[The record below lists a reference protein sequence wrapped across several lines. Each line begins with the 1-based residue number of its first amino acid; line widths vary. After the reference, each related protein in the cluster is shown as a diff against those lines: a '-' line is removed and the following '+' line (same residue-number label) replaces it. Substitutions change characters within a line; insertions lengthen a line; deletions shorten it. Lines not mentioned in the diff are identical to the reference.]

1 MPPGSG
7 AARIWSRPDPEPSFL
22 AGTEA
27 DLSNLVDLRY
37 HITKTLSLGNT
48 VSGHMCCK
56 LYFYLSSIQEQCK
69 LNVFLHT
76 VSTYSR
82 CTKMLTCRY
91 PYIALQ
97 NLNFAH
103 TILSIAIEPSGA
115 GGLEVIS
122 NGVCTVYTIRN

>member
-76 VSTYSR
+76 VSTYIV
-82 CTKMLTCRY
+82 TTEL
-91 PYIALQ
+91 
-97 NLNFAH
+97 
-103 TILSIAIEPSGA
+103 
-115 GGLEVIS
+115 
-122 NGVCTVYTIRN
+122 